1 MSRKVGGR
9 THGQRI
15 EREALEVVRSKE
27 YTFDYPPAA
36 KPAQS
41 GEEKPFIGTPHT
53 RSTRFERIDE
63 VHPLFRPHL
72 KPNPEDR
79 S

>member
-9 THGQRI
+9 THGRRI

-27 YTFDYPPAA
+27 YTFDYPAAVEPA
-36 KPAQS
+36 KS

-72 KPNPEDR
+72 KPNREDR
-79 S
+79 A